1 MLRLFPSM
9 GSRDFRRLFW
19 AAGLSAISL
28 WALITARG
36 WLAGE
41 LTNSGWA
48 VGVVYFAAIGPW
60 VLAPIGGALADR
72 YDRARVLM
80 ISRAGVAICALVL
93 AALAFTGTISFW
105 NLVLVTACSGV
116 LRSAEMPAQAA
127 LLPNTVKA
135 AALLSAI
142 TLASMM
148 QFGSRV
154 IGPVAGPVLA
164 EYGAKWVF
172 LISAGFLVL
181 SIIQMTRIKT
191 RSTGG
196 AVTTDA
202 GLLADAAMHVREGM
216 RYLGQNRGVM
226 MLIGLAALQC
236 MLTMAFDALLVV
248 FAKVELGGG
257 SSEYGFLLMGVGGG
271 ALVAMFALSMVPE
284 GPIRGR
290 LLLITGLL
298 SGAVL
303 PVLGLAPSLY
313 VAMIGAALAGASQ
326 AMFMAL
332 TTVMIQAVVP
342 DAIRGRVIA
351 IYAMVAGGIMAV
363 MILANGL
370 ASDIIN
376 VRYLI
381 TIPGIIFVV
390 ALLLWAGVMPRLRAV
405 FRQGDIGEAAGDF
418 AAAVQA
424 AAASAAV
431 AMDALLAAP
440 TAPQQPPAEHV
451 SGD

>member
-1 MLRLFPSM
+1 MAERSTTTLRRLFPAM
-9 GSRDFRRLFW
+9 ESRDYRRLFW
-19 AAGLSAISL
+19 AAGLSAVSL

-48 VGVVYFAAIGPW
+48 VGLVYFAAIGPW

-72 YDRARVLM
+72 YDRARVVM
-80 ISRAGVAICALVL
+80 ISRGGAAVCALAL
-93 AALAFTGTISFW
+93 AALAFTETITLW
-105 NLVLVTACSGV
+105 NLVLITACSGIV
-116 LRSAEMPAQAA
+116 RSAEMPAQAA
-127 LLPNTVKA
+127 LLPNTIKA

-154 IGPVAGPVLA
+154 IGPVAGPILA

-172 LISAGFLVL
+172 VIAAVFLVL
-181 SIIQMTRIKT
+181 SIVQMSRIKT

-196 AVTTDA
+196 IVGTNASVLSDAVRN
-202 GLLADAAMHVREGM
+202 LREGLQ
-216 RYLGQNRGVM
+216 YLGQARSVLL
-226 MLIGLAALQC
+226 LIGLAALQC
-236 MLTMAFDALLVV
+236 MLTMAFDAMLVV

-271 ALVAMFALSMVPE
+271 ALVATVALSMVPD

-303 PVLGLAPSLY
+303 PILGLAPSLG
-313 VAMIGAALAGASQ
+313 VAIAGAALAGASQ

-342 DAIRGRVIA
+342 DAIRGRIIA

-370 ASDIIN
+370 ASDFIG
-376 VRYLI
+376 VRVLI
-381 TIPGIIFVV
+381 TVPGVIFVI
-390 ALLLWAGVMPRLRAV
+390 ALLLWAGAMPRLRSV
-405 FRQGDIGEAAGDF
+405 FREGGAMEEAGEL
-418 AAAVQA
+418 
-424 AAASAAV
+424 V
-431 AMDALLAAP
+431 A
-440 TAPQQPPAEHV
+440 TR
-451 SGD
+451 